1 MAARRRK
8 PRSSRRRLVS
18 AAVILLVALLIVVLR
33 LVEEIG
39 PERGPSDRFVVAK
52 IIDGD
57 TIELEGGDRLRLLA
71 IDTPESGEPL
81 YDEASAML
89 ERLALG
95 KTARIE
101 FAGRRRDGYGRL
113 LGYLFID
120 TLYINRVLIDSG
132 LAYVYLFKDNDL
144 SSPLVKALLEAQR
157 GAIGRDVGL
166 WSVEREPEAVY
177 YAKDGSLRMHRP
189 ACSAVENLKPGRYQE
204 FSTREE
210 GLATGLSPCRNCK
223 P

>member
-1 MAARRRK
+1 MATRRRK
-8 PRSSRRRLVS
+8 PRGKGRRAVSVALV
-18 AAVILLVALLIVVLR
+18 LLIALLIVVLR
-33 LVEEIG
+33 LVEEVG
-39 PERGPSDRFVVAK
+39 QERRPSDRFVVAR

-71 IDTPESGEPL
+71 IDTPERGERF

-120 TLYINRVLIDSG
+120 SLYINRAVIDSG
-132 LAYVYLFKDNDL
+132 LGYVYLFKDTDL
-144 SSPLVKALLEAQR
+144 NSPLIEELLKAQR
-157 GAIGRDVGL
+157 SAINRDVGL
-166 WSVEREPEAVY
+166 WAVEREPEEVY
-177 YAKDGSLRMHRP
+177 FAREGSLRLHRP
-189 ACSAVENLKPGRYQE
+189 GCSSVEKLVPGRYQE
-204 FSTREE
+204 FSTRED
-210 GLATGLSPCRNCK
+210 GLVTGLSPCRNCK

>member
-1 MAARRRK
+1 MVTVRRRS
-8 PRSSRRRLVS
+8 SSRRRRIVS
-18 AAVILLVALLIVVLR
+18 AAIVLLIAILIVVLR
-33 LVEEIG
+33 LVEDIG
-39 PERGPSDRFVVAK
+39 PERRPSDRFVVAR

-81 YDEASAML
+81 YDEAAAML
-89 ERLALG
+89 RRMALG

-113 LGYLFID
+113 LGYLYID
-120 TLYINRVLIDSG
+120 TLYINKAVIDSG
-132 LAYVYLFKDNDL
+132 LGYVYLFKDTDL
-144 SSPLVKALLEAQR
+144 DSPEIEMLLKAQID
-157 GAIGRDVGL
+157 AINRDVGL
-166 WSVEREPEAVY
+166 WAIEREPEVVY
-177 YAKDGSLRMHRP
+177 YNKEGSFRLHRP
-189 ACSAVENLKPGRYQE
+189 GCSAVQNLEPGHYRV
-204 FSTREE
+204 FHSREE

>member
-1 MAARRRK
+1 MAARRR
-8 PRSSRRRLVS
+8 RSTGTRRRVVS
-18 AAVILLVALLIVVLR
+18 AAVILLVALLIVVFR

-39 PERGPSDRFVVAK
+39 PDRSPLDRFVVAR

-81 YDEASAML
+81 HDEAAAML
-89 ERLALG
+89 SRLVLG
-95 KTARIE
+95 KTAEIR

-120 TLYINRVLIDSG
+120 SLYINRVVIDSG
-132 LAYVYLFKDNDL
+132 YGYVYLFKDNDL
-144 SSPLVKALLEAQR
+144 SSPLVEQLIEAQR
-157 GAIGRDVGL
+157 GAMARDVGL
-166 WSVEREPEAVY
+166 WAIGREPEEVY
-177 YAKDGSLRMHRP
+177 YAKDGSLRFHRP
-189 ACSAVENLKPGRYQE
+189 GCNSVARLKPGHYRE
-204 FSTREE
+204 FQSREE
-210 GLATGLSPCRNCK
+210 ALALGLSPCRNCK

>member
-1 MAARRRK
+1 MVTRRRK
-8 PRSSRRRLVS
+8 PRSNRRRLVS
-18 AAVILLVALLIVVLR
+18 AALVIMVALLIVVLR
-33 LVEEIG
+33 LVEEVG
-39 PERGPSDRFVVAK
+39 QERKPSDRFVVAR

-71 IDTPESGEPL
+71 IDTPEKGEPL
-81 YDEASAML
+81 YAEASAML

-95 KTARIE
+95 RDARIE

-120 TLYINRVLIDSG
+120 TLYINKTVIDSG
-132 LAYVYLFKDNDL
+132 LGYVYLFKDTDL
-144 SSPLVKALLEAQR
+144 NSPLIETLLESQAS
-157 GAIGRDVGL
+157 AIQRDVGL
-166 WSVEREPEAVY
+166 WAIEREPEVVY
-177 YAKDGSLRMHRP
+177 YQKEGSFRLHRP
-189 ACSAVENLKPGRYQE
+189 GCSAVGDLVPGRYQE

>member
-1 MAARRRK
+1 
-8 PRSSRRRLVS
+8 VS
-18 AAVILLVALLIVVLR
+18 AGVILLVAVLIVVLR
-33 LVEEIG
+33 LVEDIG
-39 PERGPSDRFVVAK
+39 PERRPLDRFVVAR

-81 YDEASAML
+81 HDEAAAML
-89 ERLALG
+89 RRLALG

-120 TLYINRVLIDSG
+120 TVYINKVVIDSG
-132 LAYVYLFKDNDL
+132 MGYVYLFKDSDL
-144 SSPLVKALLEAQR
+144 DSPEIERLIDAQL
-157 GAIGRDVGL
+157 GAMDRDVGL
-166 WSVEREPEAVY
+166 WAIEHEPEEVY
-177 YAKDGSLRMHRP
+177 YNKEGSFRLHRP
-189 ACSAVENLKPGRYQE
+189 GCSAVENLEPGHYRE

-210 GLATGLSPCRNCK
+210 GLALGLSPCRNCK